1 MASHRAPKV
10 SNKAAAYTVVGLTAG
25 TVALVPN
32 LSQASP
38 APTYDQVKAEVHSL
52 DAQSDTASQ
61 AYDAAQVQYTQLQ
74 QKIDGLQEQ
83 ITTESGDL
91 RVLQTSM
98 GLQASAQ
105 YENGDVSPT
114 LQLALDASPDAFLT
128 QASAAGETASQ
139 DVVKLKEI
147 NQAEVAL
154 KQDQANATALLAEEQ
169 AALKQ
174 AATIKAT
181 IQSELQ
187 KAQQLL
193 NSLTP
198 AQQAQV
204 EGPGGSGTY
213 STVAPPVSGRAGA
226 AIAYAESKVG
236 KAYYEVGAT
245 GPNAYD
251 CSGLVMASWASAGVQ
266 IERDSMEQWA
276 SLPHISE
283 SELEPGDLVFYYP
296 GSNGPG
302 HVAMYIGNGEIVQA
316 LHQGTDVMNSPML
329 GQMPLVGFARVV

>member
-32 LSQASP
+32 LSQAAP
-38 APTYDQVKAEVHSL
+38 APTYDQVKAEVHNL

-61 AYDAAQVQYTQLQ
+61 QYDAAQVQYAQLQ

-154 KQDQANATALLAEEQ
+154 KQDQANATALLAQEQ

-193 NSLTP
+193 NTLTP

-236 KAYYEVGAT
+236 RAQYEVGAT
-245 GPNAYD
+245 GPDYYD

-296 GSNGPG
+296 GPSGPG
-302 HVAMYIGNGEIVQA
+302 HVAMYIGNGQIVQA
-316 LHQGTDVMNSPML
+316 LHQGTYVMNSPML
-329 GQMPLVGFARVV
+329 GEMPLVGFARVV

>member
-38 APTYDQVKAEVHSL
+38 APTYDQVKTEVHNL

-61 AYDAAQVQYTQLQ
+61 QYDAAQVQYTQLQ

-147 NQAEVAL
+147 NQAEVSL
-154 KQDQANATALLAEEQ
+154 KQDQANATALLAQ
-169 AALKQ
+169 QQTAVKHAA
-174 AATIKAT
+174 AIKAT

-187 KAQQLL
+187 KAQALL
-193 NSLTP
+193 NTLTP
-198 AQQAQV
+198 AEKAQV

-213 STVAPPVSGRAGA
+213 NTVVPPVSGRAGA

-245 GPNAYD
+245 GPDAYD
-251 CSGLVMASWASAGVQ
+251 CSGLVMAAWASAGVQ

-283 SELEPGDLVFYYP
+283 SQLEPGDLVFYYP
-296 GSNGPG
+296 GSDGPG